1 MKALPRLFTLLLL
14 VLLSAC
20 AGTGGDKVRQSAL
33 SEYGAAI
40 RWGEFDRA
48 QEFVDPIHRAE
59 HPITDL
65 DRERF
70 KLIQV
75 SGYEVKHASATA
87 DGLQQTDDA
96 RVFLPFFCHHL
107 AITRLIIAARKRDQQ
122 PFEDRYAE
130 NSSLH
135 VTYPK
140 RRAPCAAD

>member
-59 HPITDL
+59 HPITEL

-87 DGLQQTDDA
+87 DGLQQTVEI
-96 RVFLPFFCHHL
+96 RVINKLTQSERTLTDRQTWRWDEAGKRFWLMSGLPDFS
-107 AITRLIIAARKRDQQ
+107 Q
-122 PFEDRYAE
+122 P
-130 NSSLH
+130 
-135 VTYPK
+135 
-140 RRAPCAAD
+140 

>member
-59 HPITDL
+59 HPITEL

-75 SGYEVKHASATA
+75 SGYEVKHATATA
-87 DGLQQTDDA
+87 DGLQQTVEI
-96 RVFLPFFCHHL
+96 RVINKLTQSERTLTDRQTWRWDEAGKRFWLMSGLPDFS
-107 AITRLIIAARKRDQQ
+107 Q
-122 PFEDRYAE
+122 P
-130 NSSLH
+130 
-135 VTYPK
+135 
-140 RRAPCAAD
+140 

>member
-1 MKALPRLFTLLLL
+1 M
-14 VLLSAC
+14 SAC

-87 DGLQQTDDA
+87 DGLQQTVEI
-96 RVFLPFFCHHL
+96 RVINKLTQSERTLTDRQTWRWDEAGKRFWLMSGLPDFS
-107 AITRLIIAARKRDQQ
+107 Q
-122 PFEDRYAE
+122 P
-130 NSSLH
+130 
-135 VTYPK
+135 
-140 RRAPCAAD
+140 

>member
-59 HPITDL
+59 HPITEL

-75 SGYEVKHASATA
+75 SGYEIKHASATA
-87 DGLQQTDDA
+87 DGLQQTVEI
-96 RVFLPFFCHHL
+96 RVINKLTQSERTLTDRQTWRWDEAGKRFWLMSGLPDFS
-107 AITRLIIAARKRDQQ
+107 Q
-122 PFEDRYAE
+122 P
-130 NSSLH
+130 
-135 VTYPK
+135 
-140 RRAPCAAD
+140 

>member
-40 RWGEFDRA
+40 RWSEFDRA

-59 HPITDL
+59 HPITEL

-75 SGYEVKHASATA
+75 SGYEVKHATATA
-87 DGLQQTDDA
+87 DGLQQTVEI
-96 RVFLPFFCHHL
+96 RVINKLTQSERTLTDRQTWRWDEAGKRFWLMSGLPDFS
-107 AITRLIIAARKRDQQ
+107 Q
-122 PFEDRYAE
+122 P
-130 NSSLH
+130 
-135 VTYPK
+135 
-140 RRAPCAAD
+140 

>member
-87 DGLQQTDDA
+87 DGLQQTVEI
-96 RVFLPFFCHHL
+96 RVINKLTQSERTLTDRQTWRWDEAGKRFWLMSGLPDFS
-107 AITRLIIAARKRDQQ
+107 Q
-122 PFEDRYAE
+122 P
-130 NSSLH
+130 
-135 VTYPK
+135 
-140 RRAPCAAD
+140 

>member
-59 HPITDL
+59 HPITEL

-87 DGLQQTDDA
+87 DGLQQTVEI
-96 RVFLPFFCHHL
+96 RVINKLTQSERTLTDRQTWRWDEAGKRFWLMSGLPDFF
-107 AITRLIIAARKRDQQ
+107 Q
-122 PFEDRYAE
+122 P
-130 NSSLH
+130 
-135 VTYPK
+135 
-140 RRAPCAAD
+140 

>member
-75 SGYEVKHASATA
+75 SGYKVKHASATA
-87 DGLQQTDDA
+87 DGLQQTVEI
-96 RVFLPFFCHHL
+96 RVINKLTQSERTLTDRQTWRWDEAGKRFWLMSGLPDFS
-107 AITRLIIAARKRDQQ
+107 Q
-122 PFEDRYAE
+122 P
-130 NSSLH
+130 
-135 VTYPK
+135 
-140 RRAPCAAD
+140 